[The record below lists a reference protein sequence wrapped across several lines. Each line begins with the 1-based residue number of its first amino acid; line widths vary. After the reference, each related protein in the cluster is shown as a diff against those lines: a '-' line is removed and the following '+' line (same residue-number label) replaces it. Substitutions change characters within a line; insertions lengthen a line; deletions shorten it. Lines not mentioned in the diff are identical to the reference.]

1 MDKQKIWW
9 NTFFQTKNIYVTSTL
24 MRQFIFS
31 LLSLCRQDLF
41 EVFFPGTVSST
52 LFPFQELVCFM
63 IVFSFQ
69 NLFLFRNYILFRNC
83 FCQTNPFQELFFSN
97 KSFSGLVFSKIVL
110 WRVFWTEKLHD
121 PDKIRSFIYSM
132 LFQEV
137 SCLTL
142 PCSKPI
148 AYHPLSGTV
157 IFDTA
162 FLKAYRIP
170 SSFRNCHFWHCLF
183 QGGSVSNPMQKM
195 FLRKNIKKSSSLYL
209 KNFL

>member
-1 MDKQKIWW
+1 
-9 NTFFQTKNIYVTSTL
+9 

-31 LLSLCRQDLF
+31 LLCLCRQDLF
-41 EVFFPGTVSST
+41 EVFFPGTVSRT
-52 LFPFQELVCFM
+52 LYPFQELVCFM
-63 IVFSFQ
+63 MVYFFRICFYSETTSFSGIVFVKP
-69 NLFLFRNYILFRNC
+69 ILFRNC
-83 FCQTNPFQELFFSN
+83 FCQTNPFQELFLST
-97 KSFSGLVFSKIVL
+97 KSFSGMVFSKIVL

-121 PDKIRSFIYSM
+121 PNKIRSFIYSM

-142 PCSKPI
+142 SCSKPI

-183 QGGSVSNPMQKM
+183 QGGSISNPMQK
-195 FLRKNIKKSSSLYL
+195 KCC
-209 KNFL
+209 